1 MIPYTTQIT
10 CRQVF
15 FFVTGNVSM
24 ILTLSSLPGTN
35 KKPLIITLWANIAT
49 HLLVKIAQ
57 KKDENRFLM
66 ISTSKT
72 SYSKLKYVIW
82 ANKWCSIILG
92 YHQKCLLHS

>member
-35 KKPLIITLWANIAT
+35 EKPLIITLWANIAT
-49 HLLVKIAQ
+49 HLLAKIA
-57 KKDENRFLM
+57 KKRM
-66 ISTSKT
+66 KT
-72 SYSKLKYVIW
+72 
-82 ANKWCSIILG
+82 G
-92 YHQKCLLHS
+92 F